1 MTRLASPERT
11 KTIQFFLGRLAG
23 QLGGRTIETITA
35 SKTRPRVKPCLGFGF
50 QSWRVSGA
58 SNRGGLRKCAHQ
70 LSPKTNSFLLIPP
83 ASAVHQ
89 TLFYSVLLQRSK
101 HRRDE
106 VDKVVTGKA
115 ITTEKRLHTLK
126 RRFFR
131 PAALES
137 KHVSTPSPAPRPGM
151 VYGNI
156 FPGVA
161 ALPFY
166 SYLYMPR
173 GQLEGTFFFAS
184 SRTRRLY
191 SSLLVLPPVGKAWGF
206 GFQGKHLAREIRA
219 SWRGLRVRMHHFLS
233 MKPFKSKLSGLL
245 LFMP

>member
-1 MTRLASPERT
+1 MCYYNGANIE
-11 KTIQFFLGRLAG
+11 
-23 QLGGRTIETITA
+23 GG
-35 SKTRPRVKPCLGFGF
+35 
-50 QSWRVSGA
+50 
-58 SNRGGLRKCAHQ
+58 
-70 LSPKTNSFLLIPP
+70 
-83 ASAVHQ
+83 
-89 TLFYSVLLQRSK
+89 
-101 HRRDE
+101 DE

-115 ITTEKRLHTLK
+115 ITTEKRLQTLK

-151 VYGNI
+151 LYGNI

-166 SYLYMPR
+166 SCLYMPR

-191 SSLLVLPPVGKAWGF
+191 SSLLVLPPDGKAWDF
-206 GFQGKHLAREIRA
+206 GVRENISHAKSAHLGEA
-219 SWRGLRVRMHHFLS
+219 SV
-233 MKPFKSKLSGLL
+233 
-245 LFMP
+245 